1 MNWYLAVLKN
11 YAQFNG
17 RARRKEFWMF
27 VLFSSLIS
35 IVLGAVEW
43 LMGLP
48 TALSGLY
55 NLGVLV
61 PSFAVLFR
69 RLHDTGRS
77 GWWVLL
83 LFVPLLGALAILFFT
98 VQEGE
103 SGENAYGPNP
113 KA

>member
-17 RARRKEFWMF
+17 RARRKEYWMF
-27 VLFSSLIS
+27 VLFSCLIS
-35 IVLGAVEW
+35 LVLAIVEGVI
-43 LMGLP
+43 GLP
-48 TALSGLY
+48 GVLSGLY
-55 NLGVLV
+55 SLGVLV

-98 VQEGE
+98 AQEGE

>member
-17 RARRKEFWMF
+17 RARRKEYWMF
-27 VLFSSLIS
+27 VLFSCLIS

-43 LMGLP
+43 LLGLP
-48 TALSGLY
+48 AALSGLY
-55 NLGVLV
+55 SLAVLV
-61 PSFAVLFR
+61 PSIAVLFR

-98 VQEGE
+98 AQEGE